1 MLGQSCGLR
10 LGGVLYRRG
19 WVPRLTRGHSFFW
32 VAKRK
37 KPKKR
42 RPLRYAA
49 GFAGCPALL
58 VRPGGC
64 GTRAFGPQ
72 TVLADDPRPH
82 SVARRCTRGKEK
94 HTKRNLTPL
103 AVDSRLVLDQPFAS
117 SSSARRDGKK
127 GEDCL
132 RAEGPSSAAL
142 PLWLSSAEHP
152 AQPGDAVGA
161 RFLWLLS
168 FCKKKE
174 STPAR
179 QARNPAVTHRPRTSS
194 FQLPAAFQVV
204 LLLQP
209 ILQLRPRDP
218 KQTCGAGEVAV

>member
-1 MLGQSCGLR
+1 MPAALRYSYGRAAAELGA
-10 LGGVLYRRG
+10 
-19 WVPRLTRGHSFFW
+19 T
-32 VAKRK
+32 
-37 KPKKR
+37 
-42 RPLRYAA
+42 PLRQSSPTAPGRTPLLGA
-49 GFAGCPALL
+49 PRGGGKAHRTEPDSIGGRSTVGSQSALCVVEQRKTL
-58 VRPGGC
+58 
-64 GTRAFGPQ
+64 
-72 TVLADDPRPH
+72 
-82 SVARRCTRGKEK
+82 RGKGRGLSED
-94 HTKRNLTPL
+94 RRSEFRSPPL
-103 AVDSRLVLDQPFAS
+103 R
-117 SSSARRDGKK
+117 
-127 GEDCL
+127 
-132 RAEGPSSAAL
+132 
-142 PLWLSSAEHP
+142 LSSAEHP